1 MTRILTLSGSL
12 RAASTNTA
20 VLHTLAQLA
29 PEGVV
34 LEHYDYS
41 DVPLYNDDMDRPE
54 SVDRLIAAIAAADAV
69 IIATPEYNYSVPG
82 VLKNAIDWASR
93 PAYKSCF
100 FGKKTGVVSAA
111 ASIVGGARAQAH
123 LKTILLGMGSPV
135 FAYPEVL
142 VPQSFNKV
150 EDGRVT
156 DERSRKALQGF
167 VDGFVRWV
175 APNDG

>member
-1 MTRILTLSGSL
+1 MARILTLSGSP
-12 RAASTNTA
+12 RAASNNTA
-20 VLHTLAQLA
+20 VLHTLAELA
-29 PEGVV
+29 PDGVV
-34 LEHYDYS
+34 LERYDYS
-41 DVPLYNDDMDRPE
+41 DVPLYNPDIERPE
-54 SVDRLIAAIAAADAV
+54 SVDRLIAAITAADGV

-82 VLKNAIDWASR
+82 VLKNALDWASR

-156 DERSRKALQGF
+156 DATSLNALQGF
-167 VDGFVRWV
+167 VDSFAQWV
-175 APNDG
+175 D